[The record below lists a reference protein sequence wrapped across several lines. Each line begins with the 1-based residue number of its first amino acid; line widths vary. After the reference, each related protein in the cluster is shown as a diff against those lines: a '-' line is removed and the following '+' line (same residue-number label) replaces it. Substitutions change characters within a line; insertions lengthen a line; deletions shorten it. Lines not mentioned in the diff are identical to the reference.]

1 MLPLANQFLTICH
14 CWNAPSFVC
23 KRQSAQAKPPKPRPG
38 SWQEHKTPVGS
49 AARVLCNVSENTV
62 ELGFPIWVLA
72 RDQRG
77 LFFRILTPLCIVA
90 SIFHRLS
97 VSMLCFSCS
106 EALRAP
112 FWTTNTPFRPNAKTA
127 PLRHRCSS
135 AFLTRSVF
143 ILTSRLPISAAQF
156 VPE

>member
-1 MLPLANQFLTICH
+1 MRLLSFANARAH
-14 CWNAPSFVC
+14 
-23 KRQSAQAKPPKPRPG
+23 RQKPPKPRPG

-90 SIFHRLS
+90 SILHRWSFKIKSFGLPN
-97 VSMLCFSCS
+97 
-106 EALRAP
+106 EA
-112 FWTTNTPFRPNAKTA
+112 
-127 PLRHRCSS
+127 
-135 AFLTRSVF
+135 
-143 ILTSRLPISAAQF
+143 
-156 VPE
+156 